1 MVNLT
6 KYLASSGIISR
17 RNAADAVKA
26 GRVTV
31 NSNTVLEPGLPVADN
46 DIVTLDGNTVKP
58 IASHRYIMLN
68 KPPGYT
74 STHSDSHAEKTIF
87 DLIQDN
93 ADKLDFAG
101 RLDKMSEGMLLL
113 STDGKFIQRIAHPS
127 FEVLKAYFVKTV
139 PPLNGNAIAK
149 IQSGVHDD
157 GDFLKPRMVKTF
169 QDGVI
174 FILNEGKKR
183 EIRRLV
189 AASSQ
194 AKITILRRIATG
206 MLKMDNLKPGQWR
219 ELSTEE
225 LELAAI
231 PNLSPFLNP
240 ED

>member
-6 KYLASSGIISR
+6 KYLAASGIISR
-17 RNAADAVKA
+17 RNAADAVKE
-26 GRVTV
+26 GRVSV
-31 NSNTVLEPGLPVADN
+31 NGNTVCEPGFHVDDN

-58 IASHRYIMLN
+58 IAKHRYIMLN

-87 DLIQDN
+87 DLIQDD

-113 STDGKFIQRIAHPS
+113 STDGMFIQRIAHPS
-127 FEVLKAYFVKTV
+127 FEALKTYFVKTI
-139 PPLNGNAIAK
+139 PPLNEKIIAK
-149 IQSGVHDD
+149 IQSGVRDE
-157 GDFLKPRMVKTF
+157 GDFLKPRKVKTF
-169 QDGVI
+169 KDGII

-189 AASSQ
+189 AATSH

-206 MLKMDNLKPGQWR
+206 MLPMGDLKPGQWR
-219 ELSTEE
+219 ELSPGEI
-225 LELAAI
+225 ELAAI
-231 PNLSPFLNP
+231 PNQSPYLDQNN
-240 ED
+240 